1 MAIELWPSALHLK
14 VYAGL
19 SVIYCCQTDSQL
31 EQTTSTKL
39 VGNLPMV
46 TRASAVAC
54 AVDGRVF
61 PVPVPT
67 S

>member
-1 MAIELWPSALHLK
+1 MAVSLAFKSVRGFVCNLLLSD
-14 VYAGL
+14 GL
-19 SVIYCCQTDSQL
+19 DDSQL
-31 EQTTSTKL
+31 EQTTSAKL